1 LAIILGLVGWLI
13 LPASNP
19 AAAAEEPSFSI
30 MLWQERG
37 LDVMVQ
43 IGLIFADVMGIL
55 GILAETE
62 PGRIRVPAPEL
73 DGEVEL
79 SAVIDASVITA
90 KES

>member
-1 LAIILGLVGWLI
+1 
-13 LPASNP
+13 
-19 AAAAEEPSFSI
+19 
-30 MLWQERG
+30 
-37 LDVMVQ
+37 MVQ
-43 IGLIFADVMGIL
+43 IGLIFAGVMGIL

-62 PGRIRVPAPEL
+62 PGRIRFPAPEL